1 MAEVKSPYVIALK
14 DVTKTHSNY
23 YLAMELCN
31 GGDLDNYRK
40 ARGGYLEEPE
50 ARLILRQILKGVA
63 AIKQKNVMH
72 RDLKLPN
79 IMLHFSEIRS
89 DICLESGFN
98 LQDFIKNFEFEK
110 NHK

>member
-1 MAEVKSPYVIALK
+1 
-14 DVTKTHSNY
+14 
-23 YLAMELCN
+23 
-31 GGDLDNYRK
+31 
-40 ARGGYLEEPE
+40 
-50 ARLILRQILKGVA
+50 LKGIA

-110 NHK
+110 KHKSLTCKIADLGFARKL